1 LRGRPKLF
9 SPRKSPRPRRYPAIA
24 TGEIRVG
31 ARAQNFER
39 ENGGGFCPFKKC
51 PRFFKLGKRAAKR
64 SMDDQKQI
72 RQTVGPEMGGIA
84 GGVEKSGRKPHCSFL
99 SSPMRGGLRME
110 KAGGKCSSSPKNN
123 RGTMLTKYQVNEG
136 FDEMADMRNGLRP
149 HYKKFQKLFA
159 EMSEQEFKA
168 KREAIDNAFLRQG
181 VTFNVYGDAAGAE
194 KIFPFDLLPRIIPAS
209 EWEHL
214 ERGLTQRITALN
226 LFLHD
231 IYHGQKILKDG
242 VIPEFYVLSARHFRR
257 EFVDFNVPKD
267 IYIHICGT
275 DLIRDKDGNYLV
287 LEDNGRCPSG
297 VSYVLE
303 NRRAMKRAF
312 PQMFEGI
319 GVRPVENYAQELLKS
334 LKYIAPAGVADP
346 TVVLLTP
353 GACNSAYFEHTYLA
367 RQMGIEI
374 VEGRDLF
381 VKDSRVFM
389 RTTKGP
395 QPVHVIYRRIDDDFI
410 DPTVFRKDS
419 MLGVP
424 GLIHAYR
431 AGNVSLANSIGTGIA
446 DDKVMY
452 YFVPRMIKYYLDQ
465 EPILPNVPTFLA
477 SEEKDKQYIL
487 DHLPALVVKAANES
501 GGYGM
506 LMGPKASKE
515 EIEKFRQLI
524 IAEPRN
530 YIAQPMVFL
539 SQHPTCCD
547 GSFEGR
553 HVDLRP
559 FILSGE
565 RTSIIPGGLTRVA
578 LRKGSLV
585 VNSSQGGGS
594 KDTWVLYG
602 DE

>member
-1 LRGRPKLF
+1 
-9 SPRKSPRPRRYPAIA
+9 
-24 TGEIRVG
+24 
-31 ARAQNFER
+31 
-39 ENGGGFCPFKKC
+39 
-51 PRFFKLGKRAAKR
+51 
-64 SMDDQKQI
+64 
-72 RQTVGPEMGGIA
+72 
-84 GGVEKSGRKPHCSFL
+84 
-99 SSPMRGGLRME
+99 
-110 KAGGKCSSSPKNN
+110 
-123 RGTMLTKYQVNEG
+123 MLQKYQLNGG
-136 FDEMADMRNGLRP
+136 FDEMADAQNGVRP
-149 HYKKFQKLFA
+149 HYQKFHQLFT
-159 EMSEQEFKA
+159 ELTEPEFQA
-168 KREAIDNAFLRQG
+168 KREAIDSAFLRQG

-194 KIFPFDLLPRIIPAS
+194 KIFPFDLLPRIIPAK

-231 IYHGQKILKDG
+231 IYHEQKILKDG
-242 VIPEFYVLSARHFRR
+242 VIPEFYILSARHFRR
-257 EFVDFNVPKD
+257 EFVNFNVPKD

-312 PQMFEGI
+312 PGMFEGI
-319 GVRPVENYAQELLKS
+319 GVRPVEHYSQELLKS
-334 LKYIAPAGVADP
+334 MKYIAPAGVADP

-353 GACNSAYFEHTYLA
+353 GAYNSAYFEHTYLA

-424 GLIHAYR
+424 GLINAYR

-446 DDKVMY
+446 DDKVVY

-465 EPILPNVPTFLA
+465 EPILPNVETYLA
-477 SEEKDKQYIL
+477 SEEADMKYIL
-487 DHLPALVVKAANES
+487 ANLEKLVVKAANES

-530 YIAQPMVFL
+530 YIAQPMINL

-559 FILSGE
+559 FVLSGE